1 MKHATSSLAAGN
13 FPFEVD
19 VSEWLTARFRKSPLE
34 GQSLDL
40 GSGPELEF
48 DSSNSH
54 YDPIPAPQSARV

>member
-1 MKHATSSLAAGN
+1 MKHATSSLASAD

-19 VSEWLTARFRKSPLE
+19 VSDGLTARILKNHLE